1 MVRWLSRITV
11 AWVGVPF
18 FCHSRIGRH
27 IGEYALRASW
37 RYRTGWRWRRA
48 TPRDGHTFDR
58 SRRRLRHRYGRRP
71 AASSH
76 LLRTPVGGGS
86 APQEDTNPIVLHGGL
101 PGLLDGALLLDRLA
115 GLLTRRLS
123 R

>member
-1 MVRWLSRITV
+1 MIPLLSRITV

-18 FCHSRIGRH
+18 FRHSRIGRH
-27 IGEYALRASW
+27 IGENALRASW
-37 RYRTGWRWRRA
+37 RDRPGWRWRRA
-48 TPRDGHTFDR
+48 TPRGGHTFDR
-58 SRRRLRHRYGRRP
+58 SRRRRRHRYGRRP

-86 APQEDTNPIVLHGGL
+86 APQEDTNPSVLLARL
-101 PGLLDGALLLDRLA
+101 PGLLDGAFLLDRLA